1 MALLD
6 SEIQRIRYELGF
18 NVMGVDAEPYLTYF
32 GSLNRVIS
40 LYLNAGPKTTSSTSV
55 VAAST
60 PTQRTLVLADATGF
74 DAGATVYVDVL
85 PNQERAVVQSV
96 SGSSVVV
103 FLQKAHAGVYPVTV
117 DGGEAMIREKLAELY
132 TAAQKIIA
140 GLDTAGLKRVDEIE
154 FYGGAKMSSQAT
166 MLYQIRDTLRDELA
180 VMLGVVNLWRSRRMN
195 RGQSFEVY

>member
-32 GSLNRVIS
+32 GSLNRVIT

-132 TAAQKIIA
+132 TASQKIIA

-180 VMLGVVNLWRSRRMN
+180 SMLGVVNLWRSRRMN
-195 RGQSFEVY
+195 RGQSYEVY